1 MVHQSADGSKMGGP
15 PESGTTVPL
24 DKTGL
29 LMEGE
34 GEKVPTAPDRR
45 VRRAWSGR
53 RQTMTNDR
61 WMAGW
66 PGNRVAGQPC
76 DVWCG
81 EVRPLL

>member
-34 GEKVPTAPDRR
+34 RGKGDGRLVRRGERDRR
-45 VRRAWSGR
+45 VRIPKLTLGVR
-53 RQTMTNDR
+53 R
-61 WMAGW
+61 
-66 PGNRVAGQPC
+66 P
-76 DVWCG
+76 
-81 EVRPLL
+81 